1 MFLLKTKRNIRDIKS
16 EIQADDN
23 SNINGQLQV
32 AADQLKGIVEQ
43 MKLAAISL
51 NETSTSS
58 KDRTEELK
66 NHSEKTMENTIQ
78 VSDKMSAIESSAVK
92 ISNVSEEIHENSQT
106 SYQELINSL
115 GSLDML
121 HDKMDTLLKSHYVL
135 IKQMN
140 QLEAHS
146 QEINK
151 VIDTIG
157 AISQRTSILALN
169 ATIEAARSGE
179 EGKGFAVVANE
190 VGNLANQTS
199 EAVTQTRSNL
209 QMIQD
214 EISRTTN
221 MVNDETVQ
229 VEDGSN
235 QLKDVI
241 KLLNSFKSN
250 LETITSMVSSSTQAV
265 GEQTSS
271 VQEIAALLEEISNM
285 SVKNKD
291 HVDSVSLD
299 MDAQFMSSEEVL
311 SISESLTTT
320 SNALQEIIKSD
331 ENITQIKV
339 DDTVVQAISEEIT
352 TLLAEEPLYQLNQEH
367 HASVLHAFFER
378 HTDIEAVW
386 SNRKDGT
393 FVYSNPPA
401 GLVNAK
407 ARPWFIEAMKG
418 DAYVSDVY
426 ISALTKNICISL
438 SYPIFKE
445 EDIVGMIGVDLAIR

>member
-1 MFLLKTKRNIRDIKS
+1 MFLLKTKRNVK
-16 EIQADDN
+16 EIELNNN

-43 MKLAAISL
+43 MKLAAVSL
-51 NETSTSS
+51 NHTSTSS
-58 KDRTEELK
+58 KDRTVDLK
-66 NHSEKTMENTIQ
+66 NHSEKTMDYTIQ
-78 VSDKMSAIESSAVK
+78 VSEKMSEIESSAVK
-92 ISNVSEEIHENSQT
+92 ISTVSEEIHENSQT
-106 SYQELINSL
+106 SYQELMNSL

-121 HDKMDTLLKSHYVL
+121 HDKMDSLLKSHYTL
-135 IKQMN
+135 ITQMN
-140 QLEAHS
+140 QLETHS

-209 QMIQD
+209 QLIQD

-250 LETITSMVSSSTQAV
+250 LETITSMVSNSTQAV
-265 GEQTSS
+265 GEQTGS

-285 SVKNKD
+285 SIKNKD
-291 HVDSVSLD
+291 HVYSVTLD
-299 MDAQFMSSEEVL
+299 MDEQFKSSEEVL
-311 SISESLTTT
+311 SISESLTST

-331 ENITQIKV
+331 ENIAEIQV
-339 DDTVVQAISEEIT
+339 DETVVQAISEEIT
-352 TLLAEEPLYQLNQEH
+352 TLLAKEPLYQLNQEH
-367 HASVLHAFFER
+367 HASLLHAFFER
-378 HTDIEAVW
+378 HTDMEAVW

-407 ARPWFIEAMKG
+407 ARPWFMEAMKG
-418 DAYVSDVY
+418 KAYMSDVY

-438 SYPIFKE
+438 SYPVYKDE
-445 EDIVGMIGVDLAIR
+445 EIVGMIGVDLAINKG